1 MGSNLD
7 MKKVLLLTALVA
19 ASSAVAEETTV
30 KAVIEDRYS
39 VVFMDEPYTKHECV
53 MVDVPVYGTV
63 TRQGDPAGGALLGM
77 ILGGLVGK
85 GVTGKDNGAAAGA
98 VMGGIIGAD
107 KGGKNKTER
116 VITGYQKER
125 RCDEITYW
133 KTVETT
139 TYDYSTITF
148 KQNGKEYSATFVK

>member
-7 MKKVLLLTALVA
+7 MKKVLLFTALVA
-19 ASSAVAEETTV
+19 ASSAAAEETTV
-30 KAVIEDRYS
+30 RAVIEDRYS

-63 TRQGDPAGGALLGM
+63 VRKGDPAGGALLGM
-77 ILGGLVGK
+77 ILGGLAGK
-85 GVTGKDNGAAAGA
+85 GLTGKDNGAAAGA
-98 VMGGIIGAD
+98 VMGGLIGAD
-107 KGGKNKTER
+107 KGAQNKTER
-116 VITGYQKER
+116 VVTGWEKER

-139 TYDYSTITF
+139 SYDYSTITF
-148 KQNGKEYSATFVK
+148 TQDGQKYSATFVK